1 MKKAKIVATLGPAS
15 ESREMMIKL
24 IRAGVNVFRINFS
37 HSSHDKAKELIDR
50 IRGINEELGCYV
62 AILADLQGPKIRVG
76 NVAADALLE
85 SGDEF
90 ILEVGEFEGNASRAS
105 INYID
110 FAADVKPGE
119 RILLDDGKLVLEVE
133 ATDGDKQV
141 RTRVV
146 QGGPLRS
153 KKGVNLPNTQVS
165 LPCLTE
171 KDERDLEFALE
182 MEVDWIALSF
192 VRRAS
197 DITEIKSKIKAAK
210 AWSKVIAKIEKPSA
224 VTDIES
230 IVEESDAIMVARG
243 DLGVE
248 IPMQRVPLIQKM
260 ICELGRKHA
269 KPVIIATQMME
280 SMLNQI
286 TPTRAEVNDVAN
298 SVLDGA
304 DAVMLSGETSVG
316 EYPLEVVENMAKI
329 IMHIEE
335 SGEIRRE
342 ANPPKNPNDVRY
354 VSDSICYNSSRMAE
368 QVQATAI
375 LTMTHSG
382 YTAFRISSHRPNAQ
396 VFAFTSNRKIMS
408 TLSLVWG
415 VSSFYYDSFES
426 TDETF
431 RDIKKIIHNKRLVE
445 KGDLI
450 IKIASMPMNERG
462 MSNMMKIGEIK

>member
-76 NVAADALLE
+76 NVAADALLK

-197 DITEIKSKIKAAK
+197 DITEIKSKIKSAK

>member
-76 NVAADALLE
+76 NVAADALLK

-342 ANPPKNPNDVRY
+342 ANPPRNPNDVRY

>member
-76 NVAADALLE
+76 NVAADALLK

>member
-37 HSSHDKAKELIDR
+37 HSSHDEAKELIDR

>member
-76 NVAADALLE
+76 NVAADALLK

-197 DITEIKSKIKAAK
+197 DITEIKSKIKSAK

-450 IKIASMPMNERG
+450 IKIASMPMKERG

>member
-37 HSSHDKAKELIDR
+37 HSSHDEAKELIDR

-76 NVAADALLE
+76 NVAADALLK